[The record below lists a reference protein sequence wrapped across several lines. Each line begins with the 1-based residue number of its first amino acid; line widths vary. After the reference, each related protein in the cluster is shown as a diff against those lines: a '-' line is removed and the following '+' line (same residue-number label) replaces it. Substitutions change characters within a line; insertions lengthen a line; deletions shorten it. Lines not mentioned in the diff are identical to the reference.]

1 MPACRV
7 WSCDG
12 LYFFLSDGVFRMLL
26 AVMEETPLGDQLRM
40 WQCCKRGWR
49 IEATP
54 GVACFIAEF
63 VVCGAVMSQDK
74 IC

>member
-40 WQCCKRGWR
+40 WQCCKR
-49 IEATP
+49 
-54 GVACFIAEF
+54 VAH
-63 VVCGAVMSQDK
+63 
-74 IC
+74 

>member
-1 MPACRV
+1 MISSGCG
-7 WSCDG
+7 S
-12 LYFFLSDGVFRMLL
+12 
-26 AVMEETPLGDQLRM
+26 AV
-40 WQCCKRGWR
+40 RGWR